1 VQLSSETTADGQPLL
16 LAQCASGDDALVQ
29 VQVRGLRRYLRL
41 STPATSAALVDP
53 VFPGDF
59 ATLAFAGSTVDP
71 DSGALTSLLWT
82 SLTPNSA
89 CRLFR
94 TGPDLQ
100 APVSIATYSGSI
112 DRVAPFTHQRMARGW
127 MFRAD
132 GALRR
137 YDAATRSAGL
147 VQDGVDVLIGGALH
161 DDDSVLMRAQA
172 AGQARLLRCVDAAGA
187 RCVTLLSGSAVGTT
201 ANAFL
206 LQTRNYVQLY
216 PVSGTLVTS
225 VRKADG
231 ASVQIDIPT
240 GGFVQLWSSFGSA
253 GQAAG
258 DRLFYWHNNGS
269 RNLVGSILADG
280 SDRKEFDGT
289 PISTVWT
296 LPQRLAPHRL
306 GNLDGVAPIDKL
318 PVRAGVAGN
327 PLGNGSVGTIGLLA
341 DVRQPNLSSVK
352 SLDAFMLRTQPPG
365 IVRQSNLIP

>member
-1 VQLSSETTADGQPLL
+1 VP
-16 LAQCASGDDALVQ
+16 
-29 VQVRGLRRYLRL
+29 RRLGR
-41 STPATSAALVDP
+41 
-53 VFPGDF
+53 
-59 ATLAFAGSTVDP
+59 
-71 DSGALTSLLWT
+71 
-82 SLTPNSA
+82 
-89 CRLFR
+89 
-94 TGPDLQ
+94 
-100 APVSIATYSGSI
+100 
-112 DRVAPFTHQRMARGW
+112 
-127 MFRAD
+127 
-132 GALRR
+132 
-137 YDAATRSAGL
+137 
-147 VQDGVDVLIGGALH
+147 
-161 DDDSVLMRAQA
+161 
-172 AGQARLLRCVDAAGA
+172 RLLCCVDAAGA

-306 GNLDGVAPIDKL
+306 GNLDGVAPTIAA
-318 PVRAGVAGN
+318 VRAGAQ
-327 PLGNGSVGTIGLLA
+327 PAGNGSVARSACGRCT
-341 DVRQPNLSSVK
+341 P
-352 SLDAFMLRTQPPG
+352 TQPVLGQEPG
-365 IVRQSNLIP
+365 RLHVAHPAAGHRAAEQPHPLIPAPRASAAAALRFIRLPAHRALPTMGAAKA